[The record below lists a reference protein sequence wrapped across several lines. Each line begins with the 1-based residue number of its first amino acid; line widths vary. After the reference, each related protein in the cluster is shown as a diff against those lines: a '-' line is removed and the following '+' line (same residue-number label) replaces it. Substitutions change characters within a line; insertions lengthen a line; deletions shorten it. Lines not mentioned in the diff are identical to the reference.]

1 MAKSV
6 FLPLNQCSIC
16 VSWFFLGR
24 RQMWAS
30 GGGSCYPEKPII
42 LYVGNW
48 NSPLNSLPFQSLPS
62 RSVTILTSFLS
73 SLLKSS
79 VGLHCYQVQVQ
90 THKLGGSQ
98 EALCT
103 RFQVTSAASPFC
115 HIPCPRPPLHHSA
128 CSFIA
133 LPDDITHF
141 IIVVTLLLPFLY
153 SECPFYPPL
162 RSNSS
167 VISCRKPSLMPP
179 SFVAS

>member
-48 NSPLNSLPFQSLPS
+48 NTPLNSLPFQSLPS
-62 RSVTILTSFLS
+62 RSVTVLTSFLS

-115 HIPCPRPPLHHSA
+115 HIPCPPPFITLPVASLLYQMTSPTSSLSLL
-128 CSFIA
+128 CSCPSSIQNA
-133 LPDDITHF
+133 LPTH
-141 IIVVTLLLPFLY
+141 L
-153 SECPFYPPL
+153 
-162 RSNSS
+162 
-167 VISCRKPSLMPP
+167 
-179 SFVAS
+179 